1 MVSTSVMMARSSPA
15 LSGTAL
21 PRMKNQALVVLVSRM
36 TPTERGAPTP
46 PVERPMRWVSETKS
60 SLAVPVWNRAREKMV
75 R

>member
-1 MVSTSVMMARSSPA
+1 MIASNSSA

-21 PRMKNQALVVLVSRM
+21 PRTNSQAATEVVSRIIE
-36 TPTERGAPTP
+36 TERLAPTP

-60 SLAVPVWNRAREKMV
+60 SFAVPVWNRARENSD